1 MAARV
6 PSVDSGDRLLDVV
19 AEMLEQ
25 DGYDAVQLRAV
36 ARRAQ
41 VSLATIYKR
50 FGTRDEMIFAALQHW
65 MQHNRYADLSGHPTK
80 PDATLHESLMQL
92 LRPIFEPWERHPRML
107 TAYFRARS
115 SAEGQQLFRFGLELV
130 APAGLELLA
139 DVDDEF
145 VASLDAIITTVIY
158 GLLSRHSA
166 GEIDVTDIIPILDQ
180 TVFWVVRGYESGNGE
195 PKPVARVTSRGRAPR
210 PSRATTR

>member
-1 MAARV
+1 MAAHV

-65 MQHNRYADLSGHPTK
+65 MQHNRYADLGGDSPK
-80 PDATLHESLMQL
+80 SDASLHESLMQL

-115 SAEGQQLFRFGLELV
+115 SAQGQQLFRFGLELV

-180 TVFWVVRGYESGNGE
+180 TVFWVVRGYESGTAE

>member
-36 ARRAQ
+36 AGRAK

-50 FGTRDEMIFAALQHW
+50 FGTRDELIFAALQHW
-65 MQHNRYADLSGHPTK
+65 MQHNRYADLSGHPAK

-130 APAGLELLA
+130 APAGLEVLA

-145 VASLDAIITTVIY
+145 VATLDAIITTVIY

-166 GEIDVTDIIPILDQ
+166 GEIAVTDIIPILDQ
-180 TVFWVVRGYESGNGE
+180 TVFWVIRGYESGNDE
-195 PKPVARVTSRGRAPR
+195 PKPVVRVTSRGRAPR

>member
-1 MAARV
+1 MESCVA
-6 PSVDSGDRLLDVV
+6 PTDGHDRLLDVV
-19 AEMLEQ
+19 AEMLEV

-36 ARRAQ
+36 ARTAQ
-41 VSLATIYKR
+41 VSLSTIYKR
-50 FGTRDEMIFAALQHW
+50 YGTRDELIMAALQHW
-65 MQHNRYADLSGHPTK
+65 MQRNRYADVGTHSTGPGRS
-80 PDATLHESLMQL
+80 LHESLMQL

-115 SAEGQQLFRFGLELV
+115 STQGQKLFRFGLELV

-145 VASLDAIITTVIY
+145 AASLDAIVTTVIY

-166 GEIDVTDIIPILDQ
+166 GEIAVTDIIPILDQ
-180 TVFWVVRGYESGNGE
+180 TVYWVIRGYETGGDSAAEVANTSATV
-195 PKPVARVTSRGRAPR
+195 PKSVR
-210 PSRATTR
+210 

>member
-1 MAARV
+1 MTEPV
-6 PSVDSGDRLLDVV
+6 PPVDSGDRLLDVV

-50 FGTRDEMIFAALQHW
+50 FGTRDELIFAALQHW
-65 MQHNRYADLSGHPTK
+65 MQHNRYADLGSHPTK
-80 PDATLHESLMQL
+80 PDASLHESLMQL

-115 SAEGQQLFRFGLELV
+115 SARGQRLFRFGLALV

-166 GEIDVTDIIPILDQ
+166 GEIAVTDIIPILDQ
-180 TVFWVVRGYESGNGE
+180 TVYWVIRGYESGDDD
-195 PKPVARVTSRGRAPR
+195 PAPSARGATRRAPGP
-210 PSRATTR
+210 PSPR